1 MSYKVSYDSIPV
13 PDRRGKKGRK
23 KAYSAALAGGILVGL
38 LIAGMHKGVNFDF
51 LLPGDPDVTR
61 SAIGNMVSSLQNDG
75 DISNALTV
83 FCREVI
89 HGAESSH

>member
-13 PDRRGKKGRK
+13 PDQRGKKRRK
-23 KAYSAALAGGILVGL
+23 KAYIAALAAGILAGL
-38 LIAGMHKGVNFDF
+38 LLTGIQKGVNFDF
-51 LLPGDPDVTR
+51 LLPGDPDVTK
-61 SAIGNMVSSLQNDG
+61 SAIGNMVSSLRDDG

-89 HGAESSH
+89 HGAEPSH